1 MKRILQMCIARWK
14 NFIFGFTLCF
24 VLGVLG
30 SLSIGF
36 AGNYSDFMYRNNVAK
51 VVSNA
56 AAFSP
61 YEAIHLT
68 VASKACE
75 SRSDYIE
82 LFNRAFEIDKLN
94 FNRLKFNSWSL
105 YDTSNPLF
113 SNSWSLRLVN
123 CELSDK
129 TINEPLSLLV
139 SPFHSNYETD
149 GGFVHEIYKFQTM
162 FEKNM
167 LTASSGCTNFF
178 YLPKTAADEL
188 LLDEGI
194 AEPTTKD
201 YESLIGRS
209 FEFEYNDNVTGQQS
223 IVHWSLSNIFIEDD
237 IYLEASDTF
246 GPFVVCY
253 LGLPNFSGASI
264 SLKLRRSV
272 FSDRWYLDKLNE
284 LCPRTDYVYSLNLR
298 TTDGISTADVNA
310 RFVEMFEHY
319 GQIGFSTGVFFAIS
333 LAITLLL
340 TLFAQLVLFLFH
352 KVPFHLFYA
361 VGFIIGT
368 CSGIV
373 AIWYVFVM
381 PLSWTLYFQL
391 FSVLLFTLLSVAT
404 LAIKRSGSDQLR
416 LLPND
421 NIRV

>member
-1 MKRILQMCIARWK
+1 MKRFFQRCVTRWK
-14 NFIFGFTLCF
+14 NFLFGFVLCF
-24 VLGVLG
+24 VLGALG

-36 AGNYSDFMYRNNVAK
+36 AGNYSDFMYRTDVANVL
-51 VVSNA
+51 SNA
-56 AAFSP
+56 ASFSP
-61 YEAIHLT
+61 YESIQLN
-68 VASKACE
+68 VASKNAKN
-75 SRSDYIE
+75 RSDYID
-82 LFNRAFEIDKLN
+82 LFQRASEIDSLN
-94 FNRLKFNSWSL
+94 FNRLKFNCWSL
-105 YDTSNPLF
+105 YDRSNPLF
-113 SNSWSLRLVN
+113 SESWSLQFAN
-123 CELSDK
+123 SDFAEE
-129 TINEPLSLLV
+129 TFNGPLSLLV
-139 SPFHSNYETD
+139 SPFHSNNETSV
-149 GGFVHEIYKFQTM
+149 GYVHEIYQFQTI
-162 FEKNM
+162 FEKN
-167 LTASSGCTNFF
+167 LFSLQNGCSNFF
-178 YLPKTAADEL
+178 FLPQSIADEL
-188 LLDEGI
+188 LLKMGV
-194 AEPTTKD
+194 PNPGRQD
-201 YESLIGRS
+201 YESLIGQS
-209 FEFEYNDNVTGQQS
+209 FDFEYIDHLSGERS
-223 IVHWSLSNIFIEDD
+223 IVWWSLSNIFIEDD
-237 IYLEASDTF
+237 VYLEAADNF

-253 LGLPNFSGASI
+253 LGLPNFTGASL

-333 LAITLLL
+333 LAFTLLL
-340 TLFAQLVLFLFH
+340 TLLAQLVLFLFH
-352 KVPFHLFYA
+352 KVPFHPFYA

-368 CSGIV
+368 CLGIV

-404 LAIKRSGSDQLR
+404 LAIKRSGSNKLR